1 MRIVADTSAFMAI
14 LLKEE
19 DATRHRNALL
29 AAEQVL
35 ISTATAVELHIV
47 VTAKLGSEGI
57 LRLDRLL
64 ILPLFKIV
72 PVDQRQMVIAGQ
84 AYERFGKGRH
94 RAKLNYGDLFSY
106 ALAKSSNLPLLFKGD
121 DFSETDLEPCLKRKT
136 SKSL

>member
-19 DATRHRNALL
+19 DAAQHRNALL
-29 AAEQVL
+29 EAEQVL

-47 VTAKLGSEGI
+47 ITAKLGSEGI
-57 LRLDRLL
+57 LRLDRL
-64 ILPLFKIV
+64 IDLPLFEII
-72 PVDQRQMVIAGQ
+72 PVDRRQMVIANQ

-121 DFSETDLEPCLKRKT
+121 DFSETDLEPCLKR
-136 SKSL
+136 

>member
-14 LLKEE
+14 LLQEE
-19 DATRHRNALL
+19 DGPLYRDTLL
-29 AAEQVL
+29 AAEQVF

-64 ILPLFKIV
+64 ALSLFEIV
-72 PVDQRQMVIAGQ
+72 PLDHRQMNIANQ

-106 ALAKSSNLPLLFKGD
+106 ALAKNTGLPLLFKGD
-121 DFSETDLEPCLKRKT
+121 DFSQTDLTCCPLAENLG
-136 SKSL
+136 

>member
-1 MRIVADTSAFMAI
+1 MQLVADTSAFMAI

-19 DATRHRNALL
+19 DAARHRNALL
-29 AAEQVL
+29 KAEQVL

-47 VTAKLGSEGI
+47 ITAKLGSEGI
-57 LRLDRLL
+57 LRLDRL
-64 ILPLFKIV
+64 IDLPLFEII
-72 PVDQRQMVIAGQ
+72 PVDRRQMVIANQ

-121 DFSETDLEPCLKRKT
+121 DFSETDLEPCLKR
-136 SKSL
+136 